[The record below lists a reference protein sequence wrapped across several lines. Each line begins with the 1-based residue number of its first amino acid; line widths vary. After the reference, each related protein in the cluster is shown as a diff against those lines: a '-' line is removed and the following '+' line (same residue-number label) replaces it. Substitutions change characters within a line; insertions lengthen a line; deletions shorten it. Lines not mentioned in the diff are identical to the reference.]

1 MANRPLLSY
10 GLAAMQACGVE
21 DVAVIVSPGT
31 AADVRDLLA
40 ASADGALRIGCID
53 AGEPQGL
60 VHALRAATH
69 FLDDRP
75 VMVHLGDAL
84 VSQPLDAAVRR
95 ARRTAARTRCCWC
108 ATRPSS
114 AASRRARACGR
125 CGSSQDKPVPPA
137 EQALAGVFVLGPA
150 AIDAALAL
158 PDEAGVAEIVRAIG
172 ESGGRLET
180 RIVNGSWKY
189 TGEVDGLLA
198 ANRMVLD
205 EIESEVAGCDLSQ
218 ARIEGRVHIHP
229 TAIIERS
236 TIRGPAVI
244 GPRAVLQDAFVGPYS
259 AVGTEVRLEGA
270 ELEHS
275 IVLDHAVI
283 RHIGHRLEDSLVGSG
298 ATVTRD
304 FAFPSGLRLRVGRR
318 AEVLL
323 RLGRRTPHAAVPPE
337 EPLGADP
344 RATRPRAGAD
354 RARGRGAARARRRA
368 LGGGARGR
376 ADPRSSRGSSQEP
389 HADLARSRAR
399 PRAGR
404 RLGIVPGPRCPRLAR
419 EPDGASTWA
428 PRSGS
433 TRATRCGPPSCSTL
447 QGVYPTAAGGAR
459 GARRGGPAL
468 RDRLQRG
475 QDARR
480 RDGKLQG
487 RLLRMVGGHFT
498 KRMAGKLIPVR
509 RLADHGGPER
519 RTRWRSWVE
528 TGTIRFYG
536 G

>member
-1 MANRPLLSY
+1 MTHTGKGLLLAASTRDDELTALAGTRAAHRLPVANRPLLYY

-21 DVAVIVSPGT
+21 DIAVVVSPGT
-31 AADVRDLLA
+31 ATDVRDLLA
-40 ASADGALRIGCID
+40 GTADSTLRIGCLD

-84 VSQPLDAAVRR
+84 VSQPLEPLFDELHDRGADALLLVRNG
-95 ARRTAARTRCCWC
+95 AELGGQSVSGV
-108 ATRPSS
+108 RPL
-114 AASRRARACGR
+114 RLVE
-125 CGSSQDKPVPPA
+125 DKPVPPA

-158 PDEAGVAEIVRAIG
+158 PDEAGVTEIVRAIG

-180 RIVNGSWKY
+180 KIVNGSWKY

-218 ARIEGRVHIHP
+218 ARIEGRVKIHP

-259 AVGTEVRLEGA
+259 AVGAEVRLEGA

-275 IVLDHAVI
+275 IVLDHAII

-323 RLGRRTPHAAVPPE
+323 A
-337 EPLGADP
+337 
-344 RATRPRAGAD
+344 
-354 RARGRGAARARRRA
+354 
-368 LGGGARGR
+368 
-376 ADPRSSRGSSQEP
+376 
-389 HADLARSRAR
+389 
-399 PRAGR
+399 
-404 RLGIVPGPRCPRLAR
+404 
-419 EPDGASTWA
+419 
-428 PRSGS
+428 
-433 TRATRCGPPSCSTL
+433 
-447 QGVYPTAAGGAR
+447 
-459 GARRGGPAL
+459 
-468 RDRLQRG
+468 
-475 QDARR
+475 
-480 RDGKLQG
+480 
-487 RLLRMVGGHFT
+487 
-498 KRMAGKLIPVR
+498 
-509 RLADHGGPER
+509 
-519 RTRWRSWVE
+519 
-528 TGTIRFYG
+528 
-536 G
+536 

>member
-1 MANRPLLSY
+1 MAHTGKGLLLAASTRDDELTALAGTRAAHRLPVANRPLLFY

-21 DVAVIVSPGT
+21 DIAVVVSPGT
-31 AADVRDLLA
+31 AADVQSLLA
-40 ASADGALRIGCID
+40 STADTTLRIGCLD

-84 VSQPLDAAVRR
+84 VSQPLGPLFDELHALNADALLLVRNGTELGGQSP
-95 ARRTAARTRCCWC
+95 TAGV
-108 ATRPSS
+108 RPL
-114 AASRRARACGR
+114 RLVE
-125 CGSSQDKPVPPA
+125 DKPVPPA

-150 AIDAALAL
+150 AVDAALAL
-158 PDEAGVAEIVRAIG
+158 PDEAGVTEIVRAIG

-180 RIVNGSWKY
+180 KIVNGSWKY
-189 TGEVDGLLA
+189 TGEVDGVLA

-218 ARIEGRVHIHP
+218 ARIEGRVKIHP

-259 AVGTEVRLEGA
+259 AVGAEVRLEGA

-275 IVLDHAVI
+275 IVLDHAII

-323 RLGRRTPHAAVPPE
+323 A
-337 EPLGADP
+337 
-344 RATRPRAGAD
+344 
-354 RARGRGAARARRRA
+354 
-368 LGGGARGR
+368 
-376 ADPRSSRGSSQEP
+376 
-389 HADLARSRAR
+389 
-399 PRAGR
+399 
-404 RLGIVPGPRCPRLAR
+404 
-419 EPDGASTWA
+419 
-428 PRSGS
+428 
-433 TRATRCGPPSCSTL
+433 
-447 QGVYPTAAGGAR
+447 
-459 GARRGGPAL
+459 
-468 RDRLQRG
+468 
-475 QDARR
+475 
-480 RDGKLQG
+480 
-487 RLLRMVGGHFT
+487 
-498 KRMAGKLIPVR
+498 
-509 RLADHGGPER
+509 
-519 RTRWRSWVE
+519 
-528 TGTIRFYG
+528 
-536 G
+536 

>member
-1 MANRPLLSY
+1 MTRTGKGLLLAASTRDDELTALAGARAAHRLPVANRPLLSY
-10 GLAAMQACGVE
+10 GLAAIEASGVE

-31 AADVRDLLA
+31 VADVRSLLVGTT
-40 ASADGALRIGCID
+40 DGALRVGCID

-84 VSQPLDAAVRR
+84 VSQPLPPLFDELERSGVDAIFLVRN
-95 ARRTAARTRCCWC
+95 
-108 ATRPSS
+108 ATEFGGQSAGSRPL
-114 AASRRARACGR
+114 RLV
-125 CGSSQDKPVPPA
+125 QNKPVPPA

-150 AIDAALAL
+150 AINTALAL
-158 PDEAGVAEIVRAIG
+158 PDEAGVTEIVRAIG
-172 ESGGRLET
+172 EAGGRLET

-205 EIESEVAGCDLSQ
+205 EIEPDLAGCDVSQ
-218 ARIEGRVHIHP
+218 ARIEGRVQIHP

-259 AVGTEVRLEGA
+259 AVGAEVRLEGA

-323 RLGRRTPHAAVPPE
+323 A
-337 EPLGADP
+337 
-344 RATRPRAGAD
+344 
-354 RARGRGAARARRRA
+354 
-368 LGGGARGR
+368 
-376 ADPRSSRGSSQEP
+376 
-389 HADLARSRAR
+389 
-399 PRAGR
+399 
-404 RLGIVPGPRCPRLAR
+404 
-419 EPDGASTWA
+419 
-428 PRSGS
+428 
-433 TRATRCGPPSCSTL
+433 
-447 QGVYPTAAGGAR
+447 
-459 GARRGGPAL
+459 
-468 RDRLQRG
+468 
-475 QDARR
+475 
-480 RDGKLQG
+480 
-487 RLLRMVGGHFT
+487 
-498 KRMAGKLIPVR
+498 
-509 RLADHGGPER
+509 
-519 RTRWRSWVE
+519 
-528 TGTIRFYG
+528 
-536 G
+536 